1 MRVGFLNRAYVLNP
15 ANELEIKL
23 PIAIAHTYLKA
34 SMEHNESYIL
44 HPKPCTIN
52 TNSKIPKKLKSNT
65 KYPRPQTLN
74 NKPLNPEP

>member
-1 MRVGFLNRAYVLNP
+1 MRVGFSNGAYVLNP

-44 HPKPCTIN
+44 HPEPYTIN
-52 TNSKIPKKLKSNT
+52 TNSKIPKKLKSYT
-65 KYPRPQTLN
+65 KYPRPPNLEQ
-74 NKPLNPEP
+74 